1 MIRILHGFLSREL
14 VKSTFLALIPF
25 TLVMTVFAIVEPL
38 RKQGLAP
45 AQVAA
50 LFGYTLPV
58 MLTLTLPVA
67 ALFAA
72 TIVYGRF
79 SQDNELMACRASGIA
94 TVTLL
99 EPALVLGAVVTII
112 SLVLGNFV
120 TPQMVEMGERAAK
133 ANARGIVY
141 SKLSGEENTRFQ
153 DTIIRADEVHEEQDM
168 LRGTV
173 VAQVDRPGDVR
184 IYLASAAYLSFYQ
197 QSDESYVSAYMVNP
211 QVVRTGNYMVGQEA
225 SQQFDSW
232 PLPDLVSEHPS
243 WYDWPKLI
251 HIYRNPQEHPE
262 IREDM
267 EDIQERIRH
276 AVMARSVAEAIDKSG
291 EYARLS
297 DGQDH
302 YVIRAHKAEWDGGD
316 TVRLLGHSEDN
327 QGVEVRVVRDGE
339 VRQTITA
346 SEGTVSASTSQFAES
361 SRVSIDLRGDVR
373 VRATAD
379 DGQTVAHHR
388 ESWGVGGLELPADVA
403 TEAEAHNI
411 EHLYSLADQY
421 LVEES
426 AVLDVKRLKERAPRL
441 LNRIL
446 AEMHGRV
453 AYGVS
458 CFLLVAMGAAL
469 GLIFRGGEVIS
480 AFALGVLPTAL
491 VIVLV
496 IMGKEMMTSPDISVS
511 AGLATMWSGIVAL
524 VAGDAGLYFYLT
536 RR

>member
-1 MIRILHGFLSREL
+1 MIRTLHGFIGREL
-14 VKSTFLALIPF
+14 LKSTGLALVPF

-79 SQDNELMACRASGIA
+79 SQDNELMACRASGVA

-133 ANARGIVY
+133 ANARSIIY
-141 SKLSGEENTRFQ
+141 SKLGTEEHTRLENTL
-153 DTIIRADEVHEEQDM
+153 IRADEVHKDQDL

-184 IYLASAAYLSFYQ
+184 IYLASATYLSFYQ
-197 QSDESYVSAYMVNP
+197 HGDETYVSAYMENP
-211 QVVRTGNYMVGQEA
+211 QVVRTGNYMVGQEG

-232 PLPDLVSEHPS
+232 SLPDLIREHPS
-243 WYDWPKLI
+243 WYDWPRLI
-251 HIYRNPQEHPE
+251 YIYRNPQEHPE
-262 IREDM
+262 IRQDM
-267 EDIQERIRH
+267 DNIQRQIRH
-276 AVMARSVAEAIDKSG
+276 AAMARAIEKEIQTDG
-291 EYARLS
+291 EYAELT
-297 DGQDH
+297 DGQDR
-302 YVIRAHKAEWDGGD
+302 YVLRATQAEWDGGAV
-316 TVRLLGHSEDN
+316 VRLVSGPDDRP
-327 QGVEVRVVRDGE
+327 VEVRVVRNGE

-346 SEGTVSASTSQFAES
+346 SEAAVAASMSQFAER
-361 SRVSIDLRGDVR
+361 SRVSIDLRGNVR
-373 VRATAD
+373 VSTAD
-379 DGQTVAHHR
+379 EDAEVVHH
-388 ESWGVGGLELPADVA
+388 ESWGVGGLELPPSVA
-403 TEAEAHNI
+403 EEAQAHNL
-411 EHLYSLADQY
+411 ERLYRLADLY

-426 AVLDVKRLKERAPRL
+426 AIRDVRQLKQRAPRL

-480 AFALGVLPTAL
+480 AFALCVIPTAV
-491 VIVLV
+491 VIVMV
-496 IMGKEMMTSPDISVS
+496 IMGKEMITSPDVSVS
-511 AGLATMWSGIVAL
+511 AGLAVMWSSIVAL
-524 VAGDAGLYFYLT
+524 VAGDIAVYLYLT